1 MDNTKIIQITSGRG
15 PAECCL
21 AVALALK
28 EMLNEIKL
36 HGLKYEII
44 ERVAGIEN
52 GTLGS
57 VCLKVEGKNAAEFS
71 QSWQGSLLWI
81 AQSPYRKFHKRKN
94 WFIGIHV
101 FEKSKAAIWKESD
114 IIYQTMRSS
123 GPGGQNVNKTE
134 TAVRATHKSSGL
146 FVVARDSR
154 SQLQNK
160 KQATERLKELFDKQ
174 QISGDLKNEDAQ
186 WQNHNEL
193 ERGNPKRVYKDKE
206 FKKEKNYGNKINA

>member
-1 MDNTKIIQITSGRG
+1 MDNIKIIQITSGRG

-28 EMLNEIKL
+28 EMLKEIKL
-36 HGLKYEII
+36 LGLKYEIM
-44 ERVAGIEN
+44 ERVSGIEN
-52 GTLGS
+52 GTLVS
-57 VCLKVEGKNAAEFS
+57 TCLKIEGKQANEFTS
-71 QSWQGSLLWI
+71 SWQGSLLWI
-81 AQSPYRKFHKRKN
+81 AQSPYRKYHKRKN

-101 FEKSKAAIWKESD
+101 FEKAKLAVWNEND
-114 IIYQTMRSS
+114 VVYQTMRSS

-134 TAVRATHKSSGL
+134 TAVRATHKPTGL

-160 KQATERLKELFDKQ
+160 KLATERLKELFDRQ
-174 QISGDLKNEDAQ
+174 QISGDLKNESAQ

-193 ERGNPKRVYKDKE
+193 ERGNPKRIYKDKE
-206 FKKEKNYGNKINA
+206 FKKEKNYGNKIIA

>member
-1 MDNTKIIQITSGRG
+1 MDTIKIIQITSGRG

-28 EMLNEIKL
+28 EMLLEIKL
-36 HGLKYEII
+36 LGLKYEIV

-52 GTLGS
+52 GTLVS
-57 VCLKVEGKNAAEFS
+57 AILKIEGKQVSEFTN
-71 QSWQGSLLWI
+71 SWAGSLLWI
-81 AQSPYRKFHKRKN
+81 AQSPYRKYHKRKN

-101 FEKSKAAIWKESD
+101 FEKANLAVWHEYD
-114 IIYQTMRSS
+114 IVYQTMRSS

-134 TAVRATHKSSGL
+134 TAVRATHKPTGL
-146 FVVARDSR
+146 FVVARESR

-160 KQATERLKELFDKQ
+160 KLATERLKELFDKQ
-174 QISGDLKNEDAQ
+174 RILGDLKNEDAQ

-193 ERGNPKRVYKDKE
+193 ERGNPKRIYKDKE
-206 FKKEKNYGNKINA
+206 FKKEKNYGNKIIA